1 MGLILGICIV
11 LGVVFYNGAS
21 KAMIELAMTNFQ
33 ALSKQSAS
41 TVNAR
46 IISHFSYLEAVAART
61 RVSNIENP
69 MQDRLSAVLENQKIG
84 KYKNM
89 VISDTLGNGIDTNGQ
104 KISYKDEE
112 FFKKALNG
120 ESFVSDLVVKDD
132 KNSEIAI
139 STPIKNKGNIVGVL
153 VGYRD
158 GKNLG
163 DIIKDITIG
172 KEGYAYMVN
181 KEGIVIA
188 HRDYSLVTT
197 RFNVLESSKKDKEN
211 KALEDLT
218 RKMIQGGIG
227 AGEYT
232 WKGVSKVMGYAPI
245 ANTKWF
251 IEFTAPRSEVL
262 GKIDQIR
269 NLVLM
274 IVLFM
279 LLVSMGITYYIG
291 NKLSKPIIEA
301 TKVAKVLSTG
311 DLTVQIPM
319 NYAMSRDEVSDLF
332 LALDEMCAS
341 FRVLIGGII
350 ESAQNLASA
359 SEELYA
365 TAEQTRET
373 SKEVEGNISEIS
385 KGATSQ
391 AEITEDGAGKS
402 GEIVKLIEKNKKF
415 LKNLNVSAGSVTN
428 LIEAGLDYIYDLSS
442 KTMQTDKASE
452 KIFEIITKTD
462 ESTLKIG
469 EASSLIA
476 SIADQT
482 NLLSLNASI
491 EAARA
496 GDAGKGFAVVAEQ
509 IRKLADQSSKSTE
522 EIDEIVKEL
531 RERSNLAV
539 QSIQEVVNIVKDQV
553 KSVEG
558 TEGKYKEIEEAMQR
572 AQNAIDNLNESEAHI
587 EEKQVEVL
595 EGIEGLASIAQE
607 NAAST
612 QIVASSIQD
621 QTQSME
627 DIEKASESLAY
638 LAEDLQSSVV
648 RFKI

>member
-46 IISHFSYLEAVAART
+46 TISHFSYLEAVAART
-61 RVSNIENP
+61 RVSNIENS

-251 IEFTAPRSEVL
+251 IAFTAPRSEVL

>member
-251 IEFTAPRSEVL
+251 IAFTAPRSEVL